1 LHKRKG
7 FLFNFNKFIFVYQSI
22 YVEKGSKLNNH
33 FSMNN
38 DLLYEGRTALGEGRW
53 KEARIFL
60 EKALEADNAPEVYE
74 ELARACWWLN
84 DIHSVFEYRTKAYE
98 LFIERNDR
106 FGAARNAVW
115 LGDDYLSLKGEFAIA
130 NGWVQRAENLVTG
143 TGDSWELALV
153 RVLKARLA
161 FMIEKDNENALRLTE
176 ESLLI
181 SKRLSSVD
189 GEMIA
194 GAFKGFILITEGK
207 ITEGM
212 TLLDEATLLATT
224 ANAKDVN
231 LVTITCCFLIGAC
244 EKIRDYERAGQ
255 WCNKVKEICGRWH
268 FDSMFAYC
276 RIQYASVLIWKGN
289 WQEAEEE
296 LVAAMEAVKKIKG
309 LQPASAGIPLVK
321 LADLRRRQ
329 GKWEEADRLLEKVD
343 ILPIKLLTC
352 ATFAFDKGEYA
363 GAAGMAER
371 YLRQIPDKGK
381 TEKIAGL
388 ELLLR
393 IYAKQQRLEEA
404 AIVSDELTQIAEAI
418 NTLPLKATAL
428 CSRGILNDAS
438 GNYVSARHDME
449 DAIDLYDKIKAPFET
464 ARAHT
469 LLSEVLI
476 KLNQYRQAE
485 AELNA
490 ALKDFQVVG
499 AEKDIE
505 KTKQL
510 LKNLHKTHT
519 GQMPKEVHEFT
530 GRELEILRLIAEGK
544 NNEEIADQLF
554 LSVRTVEKHLT
565 NLYFKMGVSGKS
577 ARAFAASYAIKHK
590 LTFT

>member
-1 LHKRKG
+1 MH
-7 FLFNFNKFIFVYQSI
+7 NK
-22 YVEKGSKLNNH
+22 
-33 FSMNN
+33 
-38 DLLYEGRTALGEGRW
+38 LLYEGRKALGEARW

-60 EKALEADNAPEVYE
+60 EKALEAGNTPEVYE
-74 ELARACWWLN
+74 ELAKACWWLN
-84 DIHSVFEYRTKAYE
+84 DIQSVFEYRTKAYT

-106 FGAARNAVW
+106 ISAARNAVW
-115 LGDDYLSLKGEFAIA
+115 LADDYLTIKGEFAIA
-130 NGWVQRAENLVTG
+130 NGWVQRAENLATG
-143 TGDSWELALV
+143 IGDLCELALAKL
-153 RVLKARLA
+153 LKARLVFMSEKNNDNA
-161 FMIEKDNENALRLTE
+161 FRLIE

-181 SKRLSSVD
+181 SKRLGNVD
-189 GEMIA
+189 SEMIA
-194 GAFKGFILITEGK
+194 SGFKGFILITEGK
-207 ITEGM
+207 ISEGM
-212 TLLDEATLLATT
+212 SLLDEATLLATT
-224 ANAKDVN
+224 ADAKDVN
-231 LVTITCCFLIGAC
+231 LVTVTCCFLIGAC

-352 ATFAFDKGEYA
+352 ATFAFDKGEYEN
-363 GAAGMAER
+363 AAGMAER

-381 TEKIAGL
+381 TDKIAGL

-393 IYAKQQRLEEA
+393 VYAKQQRLKEA
-404 AIVSDELTQIAEAI
+404 AIILDELTQIAEAI

-428 CSRGILNDAS
+428 CGRGILNDAS
-438 GNYVSARHDME
+438 GNYVSAKHDLE

-476 KLNQYRQAE
+476 KLNQYQQAE

-490 ALKDFQVVG
+490 ALKDFQIVG
-499 AEKDIE
+499 AEKDVE

-510 LKNLHKTHT
+510 LKNLNKVHAA
-519 GQMPKEVHEFT
+519 QMPKEVCEFT

>member
-1 LHKRKG
+1 M
-7 FLFNFNKFIFVYQSI
+7 QD
-22 YVEKGSKLNNH
+22 E
-33 FSMNN
+33 
-38 DLLYEGRTALGEGRW
+38 LLYEGRKALSEGRW
-53 KEARIFL
+53 KAARIFL
-60 EKALEADNAPEVYE
+60 EKALEAGNAPEVYE
-74 ELARACWWLN
+74 ELARAYWWLN
-84 DIHSVFEYRTKAYE
+84 DIPSVFEYRTKAYE
-98 LFIERNDR
+98 LFLERNDR
-106 FGAARNAVW
+106 IGAARNAAW
-115 LGDDYLSLKGEFAIA
+115 LGDDYLSIKGEFAIA
-130 NGWVQRAENLVTG
+130 NGWVQRAENLVTDI
-143 TGDSWELALV
+143 GDSWELALAKM
-153 RVLKARLA
+153 LKARLA
-161 FMIEKDNENALRLTE
+161 FMSEKSNENAFRLIE
-176 ESLLI
+176 ESLSI
-181 SKRLSSVD
+181 SKRVGSVD
-189 GEMIA
+189 AEMIA
-194 GAFKGFILITEGK
+194 GGFKGFILITEGK
-207 ITEGM
+207 ISEGM
-212 TLLDEATLLATT
+212 ALLDEATLLATT

-255 WCNKVKEICGRWH
+255 WCNKVKEICRRWH

-296 LVAAMEAVKKIKG
+296 LVAAMEAVKKISG

-321 LADLRRRQ
+321 LADLKRRQ

-343 ILPIKLLTC
+343 IIRIKLLTC

-363 GAAGMAER
+363 SAAGMVER

-393 IYAKQQRLEEA
+393 VYAKQQRLEEA
-404 AIVSDELTQIAEAI
+404 AIILNELTQIAEAI

-428 CSRGILNDAS
+428 CGKGILHDAS
-438 GNYVSARHDME
+438 GNYVFAKHDLE
-449 DAIDLYDKIKAPFET
+449 DAIDLYEQIKSPFE
-464 ARAHT
+464 AAHAHAV
-469 LLSEVLI
+469 LSEVLI
-476 KLNQYRQAE
+476 KLNQYGQAE

-490 ALKDFQVVG
+490 ALKDFQMVG
-499 AEKDIE
+499 AQKEIE

-510 LKNLHKTHT
+510 LKDLHKAHT
-519 GQMPKEVHEFT
+519 GQIPKERCEFT

-590 LTFT
+590 LLFS